1 MFFDSVHSIFLMK
14 RKAQDDCFLFKSD
27 YSWSI
32 VMVKG
37 KGGSVEATL
46 ACLCESS
53 NVTCSCFV

>member
-1 MFFDSVHSIFLMK
+1 MK

-37 KGGSVEATL
+37 KGGSVEAKL